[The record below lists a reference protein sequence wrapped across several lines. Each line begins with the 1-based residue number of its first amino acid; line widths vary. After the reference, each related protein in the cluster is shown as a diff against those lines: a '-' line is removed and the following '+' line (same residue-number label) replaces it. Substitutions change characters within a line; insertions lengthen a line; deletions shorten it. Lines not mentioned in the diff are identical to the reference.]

1 MAEFRIDVLDST
13 VDPPQVLFETPTRTT
28 LLGSAEALA
37 RALYE
42 RRYAEGHGKDLV
54 RVRYED
60 KTVFIYGYLNH
71 AEERAQRGSQS
82 PLPERPAVFGA
93 QPQATGPA
101 GMGASRRHVAETG
114 KTAMSE

>member
-13 VDPPQVLFETPTRTT
+13 VDPPKVRFETPTRTK

-42 RRYAEGHGKDLV
+42 RRHADGHAKDLV

-60 KTVFIYGYLNH
+60 KTVFIYSYLNH
-71 AEERAQRGSQS
+71 AGERTQRGS
-82 PLPERPAVFGA
+82 PALV
-93 QPQATGPA
+93 
-101 GMGASRRHVAETG
+101 RR
-114 KTAMSE
+114 